1 MATILVVEDDPDVRK
16 MATAQLR
23 TLGYEIVEAHDA
35 ESALDVLRAG
45 RTIDLLFTDVVM
57 PGDMTGLELGS
68 LARELRPGLAVLY
81 TSGFTEASL
90 QGETKDEDIRD
101 YLISK
106 PYRLRE
112 LASKVSAVLAARR
125 VAGP

>member
-1 MATILVVEDDPDVRK
+1 
-16 MATAQLR
+16 
-23 TLGYEIVEAHDA
+23 
-35 ESALDVLRAG
+35 
-45 RTIDLLFTDVVM
+45 
-57 PGDMTGLELGS
+57 
-68 LARELRPGLAVLY
+68 VLY

-90 QGETKDEDIRD
+90 QDKTQDEDIRD